1 LEFGVFYLSSHSKAQ
16 VDVEFAF
23 LIDSLFPC
31 DFVVE
36 GAGVKLA
43 GVEARH
49 ADHEAYKSKLSP
61 PIVPKKD
68 CEHHGA
74 SAKDKM
80 HAHVNCFLRQLV
92 IRSEHCTGIIAKK
105 RLELIGGDSAT
116 REKHA

>member
-1 LEFGVFYLSSHSKAQ
+1 LDFGVFYLSSHSASRRG
-16 VDVEFAF
+16 VCIF
-23 LIDSLFPC
+23 DSLFPC

-36 GAGVKLA
+36 CAGVKLA

-68 CEHHGA
+68 GKHHGA
-74 SAKDKM
+74 CAKDKM
-80 HAHVNCFLRQLV
+80 HSHINCFLSQLV
-92 IRSEHCTGIIAKK
+92 IRSEHCTSVIAKK

-116 REKHA
+116 TREKHA